1 MNTTNLHLTETNLSS
16 ITRRE
21 AEILYWIAEGKGS
34 KEIAACLN
42 LSVHTVQKH
51 IKNIY
56 RKLDVHNKIEALNKT
71 KWLIASLYRNQN

>member
-1 MNTTNLHLTETNLSS
+1 METFTVSLIETGLST

-21 AEILYWIAEGKGS
+21 AQILYWITEGKSG
-34 KEIAACLN
+34 KEIASGLH
-42 LSVHTVQKH
+42 LSTHTVQKH

-56 RKLDVHNKIEALNKT
+56 RKLDVHNKIEAINKT